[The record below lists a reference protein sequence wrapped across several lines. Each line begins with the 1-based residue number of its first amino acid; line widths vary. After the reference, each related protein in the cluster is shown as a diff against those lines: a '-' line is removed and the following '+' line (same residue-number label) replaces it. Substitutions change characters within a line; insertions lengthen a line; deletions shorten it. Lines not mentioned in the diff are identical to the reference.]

1 VTCGRTR
8 GVAQLCRGAGEGD
21 PSLVPTNETC
31 PPPKLVSAFWD
42 ETKLRKECGRRAQRA
57 DACSAGVEVAGVSPS
72 RPRTPTLASPSS
84 SSSRARAAASPPT
97 PSCCAR

>member
-31 PPPKLVSAFWD
+31 PPLSSFHFLGRD
-42 ETKLRKECGRRAQRA
+42 ETAK
-57 DACSAGVEVAGVSPS
+57 GVREEGTTS
-72 RPRTPTLASPSS
+72 
-84 SSSRARAAASPPT
+84 
-97 PSCCAR
+97 